1 MEIKKNFKMI
11 NKDNESAPAPI
22 LYEDDNVPHWAEKL
36 IDTPVGKVRV
46 IKTELDRVDKRD
58 GYKARWGINR
68 DNYRVSPGLYA
79 IGAPDSK
86 SNVLITANYKFTVDK
101 LRQELKGQN
110 LWIVIIDTKGIN
122 VWCAAGKGTF
132 GTTEIIG
139 RLRKV
144 QLNRVVEHKR
154 IILPQLSAPGVSAH
168 VVTKMSGFRVIYG
181 PIRASDI
188 PGFLDNDLKAKDQMR
203 EVSFDL
209 MDRLVLTPVEI
220 VNSLKYIPVIYLAF
234 FLLKIIKPGG
244 MQIGEIFL
252 TALLYSLPYFAALFF
267 GAFLLPVLLPYI
279 PFKAFSL
286 KGCVLGIILSGFSIL
301 CGEYFRYPNS
311 ILVYG
316 GNTLIITSIV
326 AFIGLNFTGCTTY
339 TSLSGVKIE
348 TKWTT
353 IIAATASLCGAILI
367 IVNTFR

>member
-1 MEIKKNFKMI
+1 MEIKKNYKMI
-11 NKDNESAPAPI
+11 NKNNEIAPM
-22 LYEDDNVPHWAEKL
+22 LYEDDNVPYWVEKL

-46 IKTELDRVDKRD
+46 IKTELDKVDKRG
-58 GYKARWGINR
+58 GYMVRWGINR

-79 IGAPDSK
+79 IGNPDSK
-86 SNVLITANYKFTVDK
+86 CNVLITANYKFTVDK

-110 LWIVIIDTKGIN
+110 LWLVILDTKGIN

-139 RLRKV
+139 RIRKV
-144 QLNRVVEHKR
+144 QLNRVVEHKK
-154 IILPQLSAPGVSAH
+154 IILPQLGAPGVSAH
-168 VVTKMSGFRVIYG
+168 VVTKMSGFSVIYG

-188 PGFLDNDLKAKDQMR
+188 PEFLVNDIKAKNGMR
-203 EVSFDL
+203 EVSFSL

-220 VNSLKYIPVIYLAF
+220 VNSLKYIPIIYIAF
-234 FLLKIIKPGG
+234 FLLNVIKPGD
-244 MQIGEIFL
+244 MHIREIFL
-252 TALLYSLPYFAALFF
+252 TALLYSIPYFAALFS

-286 KGCVLGIILSGFSIL
+286 KGCVLGIVLSYFPILW
-301 CGEYFRYPNS
+301 GEYFRYPNS
-311 ILVYG
+311 ILIYG

-353 IIAATASLCGAILI
+353 IIAAIASLCGAILI
-367 IVNTFR
+367 IVNTL